1 MEILMSS
8 DRMYLGPMALAT
20 GALILGL
27 GAAAEAA
34 PPAPSSNTLTI
45 NAQVPAT
52 CSFTL
57 GSPTSGATVSGGV
70 ASLTLTNSTATF
82 TSGLVS
88 SAENCNDK
96 SGYTMTVKDTGNG
109 TLTGTTG
116 NTDVLN
122 FQITYD
128 PTGTNKTVTP
138 TTAVQTLFTSAGKVN
153 ATKQVQISISNST
166 GFVTA
171 DTYSDTLTFT
181 MTPQ

>member
-1 MEILMSS
+1 VNS

-20 GALILGL
+20 GALILGIS
-27 GAAAEAA
+27 GAAQAA
-34 PPAPSSNTLTI
+34 PPAPSSATLTI
-45 NAQVPAT
+45 NAQVAAS

-57 GSPTSGATVSGGV
+57 GSPIAGATVSGGV

-96 SGYTMTVKDTGNG
+96 SGYTMSVKDTGSG
-109 TLTGTTG
+109 TLTGTSG
-116 NTDVLN
+116 NTDTLP
-122 FQITYD
+122 FSLTYD
-128 PTGTNKTVTP
+128 PTGVNKTVTP
-138 TTAVQTLFTSAGKVN
+138 STSLQTLFSSAGKVN
-153 ATKQVQISISNST
+153 ATKQVQILISNPT

-171 DTYSDTLTFT
+171 DTYTDTLTFT